1 MRNLLYSL
9 MACLL
14 CALGAQAEI
23 KIAVLHPLL
32 SEMAQTIGGEHV
44 EVAELFPA
52 NAELHSFTPSPAD
65 IAAGSGAHLLLAC
78 GKGVEPYLADL
89 KQSLSAQTR
98 VVELG
103 ASIPDVNLPGS
114 KKADP
119 HWWNTPQN
127 MKRASRALLR
137 ELCTLMPEAA
147 ADLRAGQKKYAADMD
162 ALEREARLAFN
173 RIPKEQRV
181 LVTAHAAMCHFCA
194 AFGFTPVAV
203 HGIAHESEGD
213 TATLAHLLAEL
224 RQHKA
229 ACLFTEAISS
239 PRAIQSLAEQVGATT
254 RPLIPDGIHPQLHS
268 YREIFSFNIR
278 NIAEGLT
285 PAP

>member
-14 CALGAQAEI
+14 CALGAQAQV

-32 SEMAQTIGGEHV
+32 SEMAQAIGGKHV
-44 EVAELFPA
+44 QVAELYPA
-52 NAELHSFTPSPAD
+52 NAELHSFSPSPAD
-65 IAAGSGAHLLLAC
+65 IAAGSGAKLLLAC
-78 GKGVEPYLADL
+78 GKGVEPYLSDL
-89 KQSLSAQTR
+89 KQSLSAETR

-103 ASIPDVNLPGS
+103 AAIPNVNLPGS
-114 KKADP
+114 SKADP

-127 MKRASRALLR
+127 MKRASRTLLR
-137 ELCTLMPEAA
+137 ELSALLPHAK
-147 ADLRAGQKKYAADMD
+147 ADLRAGQRKYAADMD
-162 ALEREARLAFN
+162 ALDREARLAFS
-173 RIPKEQRV
+173 RIPQEKRV

-194 AFGFTPVAV
+194 AYGFTPVAV

-213 TATLAHLLAEL
+213 PATLAHLLAEL
-224 RQHKA
+224 RQHQA

-239 PRAIQSLAEQVGATT
+239 PRAIQSLAAQVGATT
-254 RPLIPDGIHPQLHS
+254 RPLILDGIHPKMHS